1 VRGGERFLVTG
12 AMGFLGAWT
21 IRALLDEGTAVVAFD
36 LSTDRRRLRLLASE
50 DELETV
56 RFIEGDI
63 TDTAALIELVQ
74 DHGITRVVHLAALQV
89 PFCKADP
96 VRGAQVNV
104 VGTVNVFESAL
115 AAGDQVRGL
124 VYASSVAV
132 FGPPELY
139 PGGCA
144 SDDSPPVPGTLY
156 GVYKQANEGTA
167 RIYARDHG
175 LASVGLRPG
184 TVYGVGRDQGL
195 TSAPTF
201 AMLAAAAGR
210 GYHIPYGGASVYQL
224 ASDIARLA
232 LAAARARPDGA
243 VVVNV
248 GGATA
253 SMDQVVAV
261 IRALV
266 PEVAD
271 AITYDDVPLPFPS
284 TVDASGLDH
293 LLGGV
298 SYSSLEEGIRV
309 TVEAFRDLMSR
320 GAVRPPESADR

>member
-21 IRALLDEGTAVVAFD
+21 IRALLDEGTEAVAFD
-36 LSTDRRRLRLLASE
+36 VASDRSRLRLLASDE
-50 DELETV
+50 ELEAV
-56 RFIEGDI
+56 RFVQGDV
-63 TDTAALIELVQ
+63 TDTAAVVALVR
-74 DHGITRVVHLAALQV
+74 DNEITHVVHLAALQV

-132 FGPPELY
+132 FGTSELY
-139 PGGCA
+139 PGGRA
-144 SDDSPPVPGTLY
+144 MDDSPPAPGTLY
-156 GVYKQANEGTA
+156 GVYKATNEATA

-184 TVYGVGRDQGL
+184 SVYGVGRDQGL

-210 GYHIPYGGASVYQL
+210 GYHIAYGGTSIYQL
-224 ASDIARLA
+224 AADVARLA
-232 LAAARARPDGA
+232 LAAARSRPDGA

-253 SMDQVVAV
+253 SMDEVATA
-261 IRALV
+261 IRASA
-266 PEVAD
+266 PELAHP
-271 AITYDDVPLPFPS
+271 ITFDDVPLPFPS
-284 TVDASGLDH
+284 TVDASGLDR

-298 SYSSLEEGIRV
+298 AYTSLEDGIRS
-309 TVEAFRDLMSR
+309 TVEAFRDLLDR
-320 GAVRPPESADR
+320 GLLGAPEEAHR